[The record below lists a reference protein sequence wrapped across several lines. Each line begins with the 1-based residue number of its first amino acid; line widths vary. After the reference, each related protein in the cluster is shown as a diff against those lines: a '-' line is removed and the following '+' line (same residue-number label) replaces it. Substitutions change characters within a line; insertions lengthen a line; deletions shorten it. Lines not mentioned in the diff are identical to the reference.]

1 MNNILFTMLTQPYDL
16 IVIGEEETPL
26 AAGPAGGGYYIY
38 AVMAVLLAALLA
50 MAAVWI
56 TRRNIL
62 KKRLM
67 ELRERSGSTDTS
79 IPFSL
84 KALKDAISEE
94 EAVIV

>member
-1 MNNILFTMLTQPYDL
+1 MNNILFTLLTQSYDL
-16 IVIGEEETPL
+16 IVIDEEATPL
-26 AAGPAGGGYYIY
+26 AAAPVSGGYYIY
-38 AVMAVLLAALLA
+38 AVMAVVLAALLA

-67 ELRERSGSTDTS
+67 ELRERSGNSDTS